1 MRVGEGGKKSG
12 KCQVHSTLSYDSTL
26 DYSVAA
32 LLHSH
37 LFSNRWWCSSGPNL
51 AVFYLFASEWT

>member
-1 MRVGEGGKKSG
+1 MTRVGEGGKKVG
-12 KCQVHSTLSYDSTL
+12 NVKYTVHSYDSTL

-37 LFSNRWWCSSGPNL
+37 LFSNRW
-51 AVFYLFASEWT
+51 

>member
-1 MRVGEGGKKSG
+1 MRVGEGGKKVG
-12 KCQVHSTLSYDSTL
+12 NVKYTVHSYDSTL